1 MFMQDFTRTAAAATI
16 TPVALLKAPAT
27 SGFTA
32 GTLVET
38 ASGWRAVETLAIG
51 MRVQTLD
58 GGLCRVLGL
67 DRRTLRPEAD
77 TALIRLEG
85 GSYDACS
92 DLVLMPGQHLLIDT
106 LADAEYPDEMAVLI
120 PAAALIGRTGA
131 CRHFPA
137 RATEII
143 TPMFA
148 EEEVVWAN
156 SGVLLH
162 CPAIGTGA
170 GRRPAS
176 EFFTR
181 LETPAARSLLARRDL
196 RLRRVA

>member
-38 ASGWRAVETLAIG
+38 ASGWQPVETLAIG
-51 MRVQTLD
+51 MKVQTLD
-58 GGLCRVLGL
+58 GGLSRILGL
-67 DRRTLRPEAD
+67 DRRILRACAD
-77 TALIRLEG
+77 TALIRLQG
-85 GSYDACS
+85 GSHDACS
-92 DLVLMPGQHLLIDT
+92 DLALMPGQHLLIDT
-106 LADAEYPDEMAVLI
+106 LADAEYPDEVAVLI
-120 PAAALIGRTGA
+120 PAAALIGRAGA
-131 CRHFPA
+131 SRHFPT
-137 RATEII
+137 RAVEII

-162 CPAIGTGA
+162 CPAISTGA
-170 GRRPAS
+170 GRRPDS
-176 EFFTR
+176 GFFTR